1 MKIVQPNQITTLLLN
16 KAYLPD
22 GFLTARAAIHHFI
35 TNKIIGIDAM
45 GNLFKI
51 GEKQISLYDDQPC
64 MRTCSEVWPIPTIA
78 IHSHFFIKK
87 IRKNQNGMLSLKQIY
102 DLYQRTCQYCLRK
115 IPFSEATRDHH
126 FPRSKG
132 GTNDDINLVL
142 SCKTCNSKK
151 DSLFPYYNKNGEIV
165 KPKIFD
171 TVIPKAPFNSDF
183 RVEWET
189 FLLKK

>member
-22 GFLTARAAIHHFI
+22 GFLTARATMHHFI
-35 TNKIIGIDAM
+35 TNKIIGIDSL
-45 GNLFKI
+45 GNQFKM
-51 GEKQISLYDDQPC
+51 GEKQISFFEDQPC
-64 MRTCSEVWPIPTIA
+64 MRSSSQIWPLPTIA
-78 IHSHFFIKK
+78 IHSHFFVKK
-87 IRKNQNGMLSLKQIY
+87 RKKTQQGMLSLKQIY
-102 DLYQRTCQYCLRK
+102 NLYQKTCQYCLRK

-126 FPRSKG
+126 FPKSKG

-142 SCKTCNSKK
+142 SCKKCNAKK
-151 DSLFPYYNKNGEIV
+151 DSIFPYYNKNGEQV

-171 TVIPKAPFNSDF
+171 TAIPKAPIDSEF
-183 RVEWET
+183 RIEWET